1 MIRVLV
7 SGAAGKMGRE
17 VIQAVNQQS
26 DMQIVAGVDPAA
38 DTDIQGVEL
47 FVNLDAA
54 IDATKPDV
62 VVDFTHPNAVIE
74 NIKTCL
80 AKEIS
85 IVVGTTGL
93 NEAELK
99 LLEVEAKNKD
109 WAAIIVPNFAIG
121 AVLMMRFAKEAAQYF
136 SDVEIIEYHHNEKK
150 DAPSGTAMKTA
161 EIINQHLTAREPVV
175 DDSFEII
182 KGAAGA
188 VSGKVRIHSVR
199 LPGYVAHQEVIF
211 SSLGQNLIIRHD
223 STHRKSFMPG
233 VLLAIR
239 KLPALKGFV
248 YGLEQ
253 IL

>member
-7 SGAAGKMGRE
+7 GGAAGKMGRE
-17 VIQAVNQQS
+17 VIQAVNNQS
-26 DMQIVAGVDPAA
+26 DMQIVAGVDPVANP
-38 DTDIQGVEL
+38 DIKGVEL
-47 FVNLDAA
+47 FTDLAVA

-62 VVDFTHPNAVIE
+62 VVDFTHPNVVIG

-80 AKEIS
+80 AKETR

-99 LLEVEAKNKD
+99 QLEAKAVNKD
-109 WAAIIVPNFAIG
+109 WACVIVPNFAIG

-136 SDVEIIEYHHNEKK
+136 SNVEIIEYHHNEKK

-161 EIINQHLTAREPVV
+161 EIINQHLIAKEEVINE
-175 DDSFEII
+175 SFEII
-182 KGAAGA
+182 KGATGA

-211 SSLGQNLIIRHD
+211 SSLGQNLVIRHD
-223 STHRKSFMPG
+223 STHRRSFMPG

>member
-136 SDVEIIEYHHNEKK
+136 SDVEIIEYHHNEKRMR
-150 DAPSGTAMKTA
+150 P
-161 EIINQHLTAREPVV
+161 PVQ
-175 DDSFEII
+175 
-182 KGAAGA
+182 
-188 VSGKVRIHSVR
+188 
-199 LPGYVAHQEVIF
+199 P
-211 SSLGQNLIIRHD
+211 
-223 STHRKSFMPG
+223 
-233 VLLAIR
+233 
-239 KLPALKGFV
+239 
-248 YGLEQ
+248 
-253 IL
+253 